1 MPPPEYANKSGEE
14 IFEFKSR
21 YEYMFEIMTDWYIV
35 PLLKG
40 ELLNHNLN
48 FLSRITIGIL

>member
-1 MPPPEYANKSGEE
+1 MTPLEYANKSGET

-21 YEYMFEIMTDWYIV
+21 YEYSFEIVTDWYIV

-40 ELLNHNLN
+40 EILNHNMFFMN
-48 FLSRITIGIL
+48 RITI